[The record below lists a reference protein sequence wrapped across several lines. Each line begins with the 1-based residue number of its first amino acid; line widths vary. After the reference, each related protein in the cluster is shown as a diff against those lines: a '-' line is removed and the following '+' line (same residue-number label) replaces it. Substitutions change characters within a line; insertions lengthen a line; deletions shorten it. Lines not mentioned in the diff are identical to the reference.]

1 MLCIYNSLGVSKTTY
16 MSSNE
21 IPEVSPYKRSSLSE
35 LVQSTI
41 PLLLVPSPE
50 QINGM
55 AEKGSRV
62 LSITPSDSQAP
73 PKRMQSLPQGIAPN
87 TVPSPRPDSL
97 NVKKKTSDGCI
108 HSDRSPSEIVK
119 ELRKVSNDSVFDSD
133 SDSVSN
139 LTKLNTE
146 TVLQPRQ
153 DTVND
158 WAGSRSP
165 NRSDSDILSFREAL
179 NELDKQAE

>member
-1 MLCIYNSLGVSKTTY
+1 

-21 IPEVSPYKRSSLSE
+21 VPEVSRNKRSSLTE

-41 PLLLVPSPE
+41 PLSLVPSPE
-50 QINGM
+50 KTNGM
-55 AEKGSRV
+55 AEKGLRV
-62 LSITPSDSQAP
+62 LSITPSGSQAP
-73 PKRMQSLPQGIAPN
+73 PKRMQSLPQGIVPPR
-87 TVPSPRPDSL
+87 VPSPRPDSL
-97 NVKKKTSDGCI
+97 NVKKKISDGNI

-133 SDSVSN
+133 SDSISN
-139 LTKLNTE
+139 LTQLNTE
-146 TVLQPRQ
+146 TILQPRQ
-153 DTVND
+153 PTVND
-158 WAGSRSP
+158 WAGNRSP